1 MARMH
6 DEEIMNSIEARR
18 LKDDAKVEAAII
30 KREDAADAMI
40 GELCREGAVDAAAA
54 EALAELRTFSPDV
67 LILDVKL
74 GDGHDGWLMAELA
87 QQMFA
92 RMPLVVFATGSPER
106 IPAEIGNLGMLAV
119 KPYDA
124 ADLVEKIRLRLAAP
138 KPAGWRAL
146 FTRTAKPD

>member
-1 MARMH
+1 MTR
-6 DEEIMNSIEARR
+6 NTGW
-18 LKDDAKVEAAII
+18 L
-30 KREDAADAMI
+30 
-40 GELCREGAVDAAAA
+40 GAVLIVEDEVIQADLLAETLLDAGAGEIRRCVTAA
-54 EALAELRTFSPDV
+54 EALAELRTFSPNV

-138 KPAGWRAL
+138 KPAGWRTL